1 MGDGIVYQ
9 GEGAAQVTVSFRLI
23 VFKPF
28 MGEIIVGKIVK
39 CTPDNVHGMRFFF
52 FFQYCYFLFVKA

>member
-28 MGEIIVGKIVK
+28 SGEIIVGKIK
-39 CTPDNVHGMRFFF
+39 GCTSDAVTG
-52 FFQYCYFLFVKA
+52 